1 MRGVPRIPSD
11 GCRRRNGHMKKVH
24 LSNRTFWLVFTLG
37 LLLVIGL
44 FLGIKTVPYSTDAAA
59 LRVGGNVERRVRLMD
74 KFIREAADVP
84 DDEFLHL
91 EGLPQD
97 IVIYRYVNDS
107 LQSWCNQF
115 TEINDDISSRL
126 VFSRVTNSPN
136 RLMSPLVKAGD
147 ELSYINMGPKWYL
160 VKAVSPDDETLLIA
174 GLEIKNTLVERHL
187 RGRNGINPKLH
198 LAVGDYNIVP
208 LADDGGSPV
217 TVWGK
222 PVFKV
227 TRDLM
232 ALQGETID
240 YSLFSPL
247 VYADGPVFSSLGA
260 LLCINTLFFALLLTS
275 FLLRKKAFRKLGGS
289 RHPKRDTILYG
300 IGILLLMAGAF
311 AYIQIANK
319 SVIFN
324 SSLSM
329 EFFRWNGN
337 FLYSFLTFASF
348 VLLMIMTL
356 FQVFC
361 LKIVI
366 YEIFGKTFNSRSALW
381 PLIFALVCAL
391 YFTTTSTVY
400 GFRKEERKIWTWSD
414 RLAIDRDLGLEIQML
429 SVENAIANDPVI
441 SALIPMKNS
450 DRPIKNR
457 VTEAFLSRIAQSHD
471 VGVAVI
477 RDGDRDGMKALEDVV
492 SFGSPI
498 NESSHFF
505 YCENGEGRDGYVG
518 IFVYPSGDGG
528 LLRLMVRISNSRE
541 TDLYGY
547 RSLLPRTAGI
557 SETGIPTY
565 YSYAKFYEGRLQSC
579 RGDYPYPT
587 VTDHIPLLRF
597 GGDGHDFFRYKG
609 YNHYC
614 SRMGEKELTV
624 ISRPTRKM
632 TSYFTT
638 FSFIFLISFLV
649 IWIIRR
655 ERGQR
660 PLGKNYLR
668 TKINWL
674 IIAALVLTLTVISLV
689 SVVFVYDRNER
700 NMLRLMSNKINTVQA
715 LLERRCLHAES
726 IEDLQNPQFY
736 GSISEVGKIIRS
748 DITLYTPSGKVFLST
763 APELFE
769 GMAVGS
775 RLNQDAYYNITK
787 LSQRY
792 FIHKEELARSHYYSL
807 YAPIFNGRG
816 EMLAIVCSPYT
827 DGDYDFSREAVMH
840 ASLIVCLFFMLLLL
854 SVWLSSVATNNL
866 FRHIVRLSR
875 KMDTMDIHNLEE
887 IEYDG
892 KDEVSGL
899 VEAYNKMVRAMTE
912 SSRQLAKAERDSAWS
927 EMARQVAHEI
937 KNSLTPIKLKIQK
950 LIRLRASGSPDWDAK
965 FDDTARVIL
974 EHIDTLAETASGF
987 SAIAK
992 LYGEQATAVN
1002 VDTMLSEQAFM
1013 FDNHDNVN
1021 ITYIGLRDAVVTA
1034 PQSQLM
1040 RVFINLI
1047 TNAIQAIEIRRKAQE
1062 DAGLAPEGGRILISL
1077 RNSSEEGFYDIVVDD
1092 NGTGVSD
1099 ENLGKLFVPNF
1110 TTKSS
1115 GTGLG
1120 LSICR
1125 SIVESCNG
1133 SISYSRSFALGGACF
1148 TVRLPR
1154 LG

>member
-1 MRGVPRIPSD
+1 
-11 GCRRRNGHMKKVH
+11 MKKVH
-24 LSNRTFWLVFTLG
+24 LSDRTFRLVFTLG
-37 LLLVIGL
+37 LLIVIGL
-44 FLGIKTVPYSTDAAA
+44 FLAIESVPYSTDAAA

-74 KFIREAADVP
+74 RFVREASDVP
-84 DDEFLHL
+84 NDEFLHL

-115 TEINDDISSRL
+115 TEINDDISSKL
-126 VFSRVTNSPN
+126 IFSRVTNAPN
-136 RLMSPLVKAGD
+136 RLFSPLSKAGTD
-147 ELSYINMGPKWYL
+147 LSYINMGPKWYL
-160 VKAVSPDDETLLIA
+160 VKTVSPDDETVLIA

-198 LAVGDYNIVP
+198 LVAGNYNIVP
-208 LADDGGSPV
+208 LSEDSGSPV
-217 TVWGK
+217 VVGGR

-227 TRDLM
+227 TRDLV
-232 ALQGETID
+232 ALQGEAID

-260 LLCINTLFFALLLTS
+260 LLCINTLVFALLLTS
-275 FLLRKKAFRKLGGS
+275 FMLRKRAFRRLYGS
-289 RHPKRDTILYG
+289 RHPRRNIILYG
-300 IGILLLMAGAF
+300 IGTAVLMLGAF
-311 AYIQIANK
+311 AYIHIANK

-329 EFFRWNGN
+329 EFFRWNNN
-337 FLYSFLTFASF
+337 FLFSVLAFVSFI
-348 VLLMIMTL
+348 LLMIMAL

-361 LKIVI
+361 LKIVF
-366 YEIFGKTFNSRSALW
+366 YEIFGKNFNSRSALW
-381 PLIFALVCAL
+381 PLVFALACGG
-391 YFTTTSTVY
+391 YFTATSAVY

-429 SVENAIANDPVI
+429 SVEDAIDNDPVI
-441 SALIPMKNS
+441 SALIPMKNCE
-450 DRPIKNR
+450 RPIKNR
-457 VTEAFLSRIAQSHD
+457 ITEAFLGRAAQSHD
-471 VGVAVI
+471 VGVKVI
-477 RDGDRDGMKALEDVV
+477 GEGDRAGRKEFEDVV
-492 SFGSPI
+492 SFGTPI
-498 NESSHFF
+498 YENSHFF
-505 YCENGEGRDGYVG
+505 YCENEDGRDGYVG
-518 IFVYPSGDGG
+518 VFVYPAGDRG
-528 LLRLMVRISNSRE
+528 LFRLMVFVSNNRE
-541 TDLYGY
+541 TDMYGY
-547 RSLLPRTAGI
+547 RSLLPRTAGL
-557 SETGIPTY
+557 SETGIPAY
-565 YSYAKFYEGRLQSC
+565 YSYAKYHDGRLQSF

-587 VTDHIPLLRF
+587 VTDHIAQLRL

-614 SRMGEKELTV
+614 SRMGESELTV

-638 FSFIFLISFLV
+638 FSFIFLVTFLV
-649 IWIIRR
+649 IWILRR
-655 ERGQR
+655 DRGRR
-660 PLGKNYLR
+660 PSGKNYLR

-674 IIAALVLTLTVISLV
+674 VILALVLTLTVISVV
-689 SVVFVYDRNER
+689 SVMFVYDRNER

-715 LLERRCLHAES
+715 LLERRCLHAS
-726 IEDLQNPQFY
+726 SAADLMNPQFY
-736 GSISEVGKIIRS
+736 GGLSEVGKVIRS

-769 GMAVGS
+769 RMAMGS

-792 FIHKEELARSHYYSL
+792 FIHKEELARSRFYAL
-807 YAPIFNGRG
+807 YAPIFNERG
-816 EMLAIVCSPYT
+816 VMLAIVCCPYT
-827 DGDYDFSREAVMH
+827 DGDYDFNREAVMH
-840 ASLIVCLFFMLLLL
+840 ASLIVCLFFMLVLL
-854 SVWLSSVATNNL
+854 SVWLSSVVTNNL

-875 KMDTMDIHNLEE
+875 KMDSMDIHNLEE
-887 IEYDG
+887 IEYNG

-899 VEAYNKMVRAMTE
+899 VEAYNKMVRAMAE

-950 LIRLRASGSPDWDAK
+950 LIRLRSSGSPDWDAK

-974 EHIDTLAETASGF
+974 EHIDVLAETASGF

-992 LYGEQATAVN
+992 LYGEQATEVN
-1002 VDTMLSEQAFM
+1002 VDSMLSEQAFM
-1013 FDNHDNVN
+1013 FDNRDDVS
-1021 ITYIGLRDAVVTA
+1021 ITYIGLKDAVVMA

-1047 TNAIQAIEIRRKAQE
+1047 TNAIQAVEMRRKEQA
-1062 DAGLAPEGGRILISL
+1062 DAGVEPERGRILISL
-1077 RNSSEEGFYDIVVDD
+1077 RNSSDDGFYDIVVDD

-1099 ENLGKLFVPNF
+1099 ENLDKLFVPNF

-1125 SIVESCNG
+1125 SIVESCSG
-1133 SISYSRSFALGGACF
+1133 TISYSRSFALGGACF
-1148 TVRLPR
+1148 TVKLPK

>member
-1 MRGVPRIPSD
+1 
-11 GCRRRNGHMKKVH
+11 MKKVH
-24 LSNRTFWLVFTLG
+24 LSDRTFRLVFTLG
-37 LLLVIGL
+37 LLIVIGL
-44 FLGIKTVPYSTDAAA
+44 FLAIESVPYSTDAAA

-74 KFIREAADVP
+74 RFVREASDVP
-84 DDEFLHL
+84 NDEFLHL

-115 TEINDDISSRL
+115 TEINDDISSKL
-126 VFSRVTNSPN
+126 IFSRVTNAPN
-136 RLMSPLVKAGD
+136 RLFSPLSKAGA
-147 ELSYINMGPKWYL
+147 ELGYINMGPKWYL
-160 VKAVSPDDETLLIA
+160 VKTVSPDDETVLIA

-198 LAVGDYNIVP
+198 LVAGNYNIVP
-208 LADDGGSPV
+208 LSEDSGSPV
-217 TVWGK
+217 IVGGR

-227 TRDLM
+227 TRDLV
-232 ALQGETID
+232 ALQGEAID

-260 LLCINTLFFALLLTS
+260 LLCINALVFALLLTS
-275 FLLRKKAFRKLGGS
+275 FLLRKRAFRRLYGS
-289 RHPKRDTILYG
+289 RHPRRSIILYG
-300 IGILLLMAGAF
+300 LGTAVLMLGAL
-311 AYIQIANK
+311 AYIHVANK

-329 EFFRWNGN
+329 EFFRWNNN
-337 FLYSFLTFASF
+337 FLFSVLTFVSF
-348 VLLMIMTL
+348 ILLMIMAL

-361 LKIVI
+361 LKIVF
-366 YEIFGKTFNSRSALW
+366 YELFGKNFNSRSAVW
-381 PLIFALVCAL
+381 PLVFALACAG
-391 YFTTTSTVY
+391 YFTATSAVY

-429 SVENAIANDPVI
+429 SVEDAIDNDPVI
-441 SALIPMKNS
+441 SALIPMKNCE
-450 DRPIKNR
+450 RPIKNR
-457 VTEAFLSRIAQSHD
+457 ITEAFLGRVAQSHD
-471 VGVAVI
+471 VGVKVI
-477 RDGDRDGMKALEDVV
+477 GDADRAGRKEFEDVV
-492 SFGSPI
+492 SFGTPI
-498 NESSHFF
+498 YENSHFF
-505 YCENGEGRDGYVG
+505 YCENEDGRDGYVG
-518 IFVYPSGDGG
+518 VFVYPAGDRG
-528 LLRLMVRISNSRE
+528 LFRLMVFVSNNRE
-541 TDLYGY
+541 TDMYGY
-547 RSLLPRTAGI
+547 RSLLPRTAGL
-557 SETGIPTY
+557 SETGIPPY
-565 YSYAKFYEGRLQSC
+565 YSYAKYHDGRLQSF

-587 VTDHIPLLRF
+587 VTDHIAQLQL

-614 SRMGEKELTV
+614 SRMGESELTV

-638 FSFIFLISFLV
+638 FSFIFLVTFLV
-649 IWIIRR
+649 IWILRR
-655 ERGQR
+655 DRGR
-660 PLGKNYLR
+660 RLSGKNYLR
-668 TKINWL
+668 TKINL
-674 IIAALVLTLTVISLV
+674 LVITALVLTLTVISVV
-689 SVVFVYDRNER
+689 SVMFVYDRNER

-715 LLERRCLHAES
+715 LLERRCLHAS
-726 IEDLQNPQFY
+726 SAADLMTPQFY
-736 GSISEVGKIIRS
+736 GGLSEVGKVIRS

-769 GMAVGS
+769 RMAVGS

-792 FIHKEELARSHYYSL
+792 FIHKEELTRNRFYAL
-807 YAPIFNGRG
+807 YAPIFNERG
-816 EMLAIVCSPYT
+816 VMVAIACCPYT
-827 DGDYDFSREAVMH
+827 DGDYDFNREAVMH
-840 ASLIVCLFFMLLLL
+840 ASLIVCLFFMLVLL
-854 SVWLSSVATNNL
+854 SVWLSSVVTNNL
-866 FRHIVRLSR
+866 FRHILRLSR
-875 KMDTMDIHNLEE
+875 KMDSMDIHNLEE
-887 IEYDG
+887 IEYNG
-892 KDEVSGL
+892 RDEVSGL
-899 VEAYNKMVRAMTE
+899 VEAYNKMVRAMAE

-974 EHIDTLAETASGF
+974 EHIDVLAETASGF

-992 LYGEQATAVN
+992 LYGEQATEVN
-1002 VDTMLSEQAFM
+1002 VDSMLSEQAFM
-1013 FDNHDNVN
+1013 FDNRDDVS
-1021 ITYIGLRDAVVTA
+1021 ITYIGLKDAVVMA

-1047 TNAIQAIEIRRKAQE
+1047 TNAIQAIEIRRKEQA
-1062 DAGLAPEGGRILISL
+1062 DAGVEPERGRILISL
-1077 RNSSEEGFYDIVVDD
+1077 RNSSEDGFYDIVVDD

-1099 ENLGKLFVPNF
+1099 DNLDKLFVPNF

-1125 SIVESCNG
+1125 SIVESCSG
-1133 SISYSRSFALGGACF
+1133 TISYSRSFALGGACF
-1148 TVRLPR
+1148 TVKLPK

>member
-1 MRGVPRIPSD
+1 
-11 GCRRRNGHMKKVH
+11 MKKAH
-24 LSNRTFWLVFTLG
+24 LSNRTFRLVFTLG
-37 LLLVIGL
+37 LLIVTGL
-44 FLGIKTVPYSTDAAA
+44 FVAIVSVPYSTDTAA

-74 KFIREAADVP
+74 KFIREAEDVP
-84 DDEFLHL
+84 NDEFLHI
-91 EGLPQD
+91 ENLPQD

-115 TEINDDISSRL
+115 TEINDDISSKL
-126 VFSRVTNSPN
+126 IFSRVTNTPN
-136 RLMSPLVKAGD
+136 RLFSPLAKAGE

-160 VKAVSPDDETLLIA
+160 VKTVSPDDETRLVA
-174 GLEIKNTLVERHL
+174 GLEIKNSLVERHL

-198 LAVGDYNIVP
+198 LTLGAYNIVP
-208 LADDGGSPV
+208 LSEDGGSPV
-217 TVWGK
+217 LVGGR

-232 ALQGETID
+232 ALHSEAID

-260 LLCINTLFFALLLTS
+260 LLCINTLIFALLLTS
-275 FLLRKKAFRKLGGS
+275 FMLRKKAFRKLGGS
-289 RHPKRDTILYG
+289 RHPKRNTILYG
-300 IGILLLMAGAF
+300 IGVLLLMGGAL
-311 AYIQIANK
+311 AYIHLANK

-337 FLYSFLTFASF
+337 FLFSFLTFVSF
-348 VLLMIMTL
+348 ILLMIMAL

-381 PLIFALVCAL
+381 PLAFALTCAV
-391 YFTTTSTVY
+391 YFTTTSAVY
-400 GFRKEERKIWTWSD
+400 GFRKEERKIWAWSD

-429 SVENAIANDPVI
+429 GVEDAIDNDPVI
-441 SALIPMKNS
+441 SALIPMKNCE
-450 DRPIKNR
+450 RPIRNR
-457 VTEAFLSRIAQSHD
+457 ITEAFLSRVAQSHD
-471 VGVAVI
+471 VRVRVI
-477 RDGDRDGMKALEDVV
+477 GDADRAGCKEFEDVV
-492 SFGSPI
+492 SFGTPI
-498 NESSHFF
+498 HENSHFF
-505 YCENGEGRDGYVG
+505 YCENEDGRGVYVG
-518 IFVYPSGDGG
+518 VFVYPAGDRG
-528 LLRLMVRISNSRE
+528 LLRLMLSISNNRE
-541 TDLYGY
+541 ADMYGY
-547 RSLLPRTAGI
+547 RSLLPRAAGL
-557 SETGIPTY
+557 SGTGIPSY
-565 YSYAKFYEGRLQSC
+565 YSYAKFYDGRLQSC

-587 VTDHIPLLRF
+587 VTDHISLLQF
-597 GGDGHDFFRYKG
+597 GGNEHDFFKYKG

-614 SRMGEKELTV
+614 SRFGERGLTV

-638 FSFIFLISFLV
+638 FSFIFLISFLA

-655 ERGQR
+655 DRGR
-660 PLGKNYLR
+660 RLSGKNYLR

-674 IIAALVLTLTVISLV
+674 IITALVLTLTVISLV
-689 SVVFVYDRNER
+689 SVMFVYDRNES

-715 LLERRCLHAES
+715 LLEKRCLHAVS
-726 IEDLQNPQFY
+726 AADLQTPQFY
-736 GSISEVGKIIRS
+736 AGIAEVGKITRS
-748 DITLYTPSGKVFLST
+748 DITVYTPSGKVFLST

-769 GMAVGS
+769 RMALGS

-792 FIHKEELARSHYYSL
+792 FIHKEELARSRYYAL
-807 YAPIFNGRG
+807 YAPIFNERG
-816 EMLAIVCSPYT
+816 TMVAIVCCPYT

-840 ASLIVCLFFMLLLL
+840 ASLIVCLFFMLVLL

-875 KMDTMDIHNLEE
+875 KMDSMDIHNLEE

-892 KDEVSGL
+892 EDEVSGL
-899 VEAYNKMVRAMTE
+899 VEAYNKMVRAMAE

-950 LIRLRASGSPDWDAK
+950 LIRLRAAGSPDWDAK

-974 EHIDTLAETASGF
+974 EHIDALAETASGF

-992 LYGEQATAVN
+992 LYGEQAAE
-1002 VDTMLSEQAFM
+1002 VDVDAMLSEQAFM
-1013 FDNHDNVN
+1013 FDNQDNIG
-1021 ITYIGLRDAVVTA
+1021 ITYMGLKDALVIA
-1034 PQSQLM
+1034 PQSQLL

-1047 TNAIQAIEIRRKAQE
+1047 TNAIQAIEIRRREQA
-1062 DAGLAPEGGRILISL
+1062 DAGREPERGRILISL
-1077 RNSSEEGFYDIVVDD
+1077 RNSSEDGFYDIVVDD

-1099 ENLGKLFVPNF
+1099 ENLDKLFVPNF

-1133 SISYSRSFALGGACF
+1133 TISYSRSFAFGGACF
-1148 TVRLPR
+1148 TVRLPKAK
-1154 LG
+1154 